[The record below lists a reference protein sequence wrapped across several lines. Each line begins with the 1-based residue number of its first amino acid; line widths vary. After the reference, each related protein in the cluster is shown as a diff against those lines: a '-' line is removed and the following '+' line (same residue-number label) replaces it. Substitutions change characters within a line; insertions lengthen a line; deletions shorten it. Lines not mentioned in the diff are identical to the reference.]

1 MLIHTFLAED
11 EAAAFGEAG
20 AALQSNQESAVATTT
35 AILIDLLCCRQQL
48 SSVLEEQVCVAVRLT
63 SLHSYS
69 SLRRATEELHH
80 AASRI
85 SCPNSVYDR
94 ITDAAITMAS
104 QRPIRVVSLGASF
117 ALPKLCEVLQQWDS
131 SSRLPE
137 IANDALSLIPP
148 TDRASVLDQIG
159 IKQTLLTRSMTS
171 VYCKSRFRLS
181 IPIRSAVTFV
191 PCSAEVILSFVDDR
205 WLISQVTERFADRM

>member
-11 EAAAFGEAG
+11 EAAPFGEAG
-20 AALQSNQESAVATTT
+20 GTLQSNQESAVATTT

-48 SSVLEEQVCVAVRLT
+48 SSVLEEHVCVAVRLT
-63 SLHSYS
+63 SLHSYLP
-69 SLRRATEELHH
+69 LRIATEELHH
-80 AASRI
+80 TASRI

-94 ITDAAITMAS
+94 ITDAAISMTA
-104 QRPIRVVSLGASF
+104 QRPVRVSSYGASF

-131 SSRLPE
+131 GSRLPD

-148 TDRASVLDQIG
+148 TERSSVLDQIG
-159 IKQTLLTRSMTS
+159 IKRTLLTKSMKS

-181 IPIRSAVTFV
+181 IPIRSAFTFV

-205 WLISQVTERFADRM
+205 WLISQVTKRFANRS